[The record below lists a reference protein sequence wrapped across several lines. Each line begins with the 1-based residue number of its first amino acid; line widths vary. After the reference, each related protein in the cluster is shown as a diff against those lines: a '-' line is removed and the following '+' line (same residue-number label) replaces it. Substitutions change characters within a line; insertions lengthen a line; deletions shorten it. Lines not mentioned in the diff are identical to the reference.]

1 MGGPSAS
8 ERPSPARARPAALLL
23 DAGALAYA
31 AWAADMLLKPAEGP
45 SLYARWPWLPLAA
58 VPLALLWQVSDAS
71 LGQRA
76 WSLARRAGDAPAPWS
91 ARAVAGAAALCVLGG
106 VLAPLLLLGP
116 GLAGVAACAALALA
130 LLLLALRDPQ
140 ERSPAERLA
149 GLHTV
154 IVPPAR
160 TGPAPWWQ
168 RPNAWLVLALLGLT
182 VAVGV
187 RITGLDLARLFG
199 GAEGTAGLW
208 GRLLDP
214 DWGVA
219 GKVAGLMVETVF
231 VALMA
236 SLLALPLAFV
246 LGFVAARNVMGTTP
260 TGRVVHSLVRVV
272 LNVARSMEPIVWAT
286 IFTLW
291 VGIGPFAGMLALC
304 VHSVVSLAKL
314 YSEAIEGVDPG
325 PVEAVRSTG
334 SGLLPVLR
342 YGMLPQV
349 IPGFLSFTVYRWDI
363 NVRMATILGLVGGGG
378 IGAMLIEAQQVGAW
392 RKVGTIVVFI
402 TLVVW
407 AMDVLS
413 SRARRKVG

>member
-1 MGGPSAS
+1 MGGPSSS

-23 DAGALAYA
+23 DAAALAYG
-31 AWAADMLLKPAEGP
+31 AWAADMLLKPAQGP

-58 VPLALLWQVSDAS
+58 VPLALLWQASDAS

-76 WSLARRAGDAPAPWS
+76 WSLARRCGGARAPWS
-91 ARAVAGAAALCVLGG
+91 ARAVAGAVALLVLGA

-116 GLAGVAACAALALA
+116 GLAGMVASLVLALA

-140 ERSPAERLA
+140 ERSLAERVA

-154 IVPPAR
+154 VVPPSS
-160 TGPAPWWQ
+160 TGPGAWWR
-168 RPNAWLVLALLGLT
+168 RPNAWLVLLLLGLT

-187 RITGLDLARLFG
+187 RITDLDLARLFG
-199 GAEGTAGLW
+199 GADSTAGLW
-208 GRLLDP
+208 SRLLDP

-246 LGFVAARNVMGTTP
+246 LGFVAARNVMGTSRG
-260 TGRVVHSLVRVV
+260 GRVAHALVRIL

-334 SGLLPVLR
+334 AGLLPVLR

>member
-1 MGGPSAS
+1 MGGPSSS

-23 DAGALAYA
+23 DASALAYG
-31 AWAADMLLKPAEGP
+31 AWAVDMLAKPAEVPG
-45 SLYARWPWLPLAA
+45 LYARWPWLALAA
-58 VPLALLWQVSDAS
+58 VPLAFLWQASDAS

-76 WSLARRAGDAPAPWS
+76 WSLARRAGGQPAPWH
-91 ARAVAGAAALCVLGG
+91 ARALAGAVALLLLAA
-106 VLAPLLLLGP
+106 VLAPLALLGP
-116 GLAGVAACAALALA
+116 GLCGVLASLALA
-130 LLLLALRDPQ
+130 LGLWALALRDPQ
-140 ERSPAERLA
+140 ERSLAERLA
-149 GLHTV
+149 GVHSV
-154 IVPPAR
+154 VVPPAH
-160 TGPAPWWQ
+160 TAPGPWWR
-168 RPNAWLVLALLGLT
+168 RPNAWLVLVLLGLT

-187 RITGLDLARLFG
+187 RITGLDLGRLFG

-219 GKVAGLMVETVF
+219 GKVASLMVETVF

-236 SLLALPLAFV
+236 SLVALPLAFV

-260 TGRVVHSLVRVV
+260 TGRVVHGLVRIV

-334 SGLLPVLR
+334 AGLLPVLR

-349 IPGFLSFTVYRWDI
+349 LPGFLSFTVYRWDI

-407 AMDVLS
+407 AMDILS

>member
-1 MGGPSAS
+1 MGGPSSS

-23 DAGALAYA
+23 DAGALAYG
-31 AWAADMLLKPAEGP
+31 AWAVDMLLKPTEGP

-58 VPLALLWQVSDAS
+58 VPLALLWQASDAS

-76 WSLARRAGDAPAPWS
+76 WSLARRCGPQPAPWS
-91 ARAVAGAAALCVLGG
+91 ARAVAGATALGVLAA

-116 GLAGVAACAALALA
+116 GLAGVGASLVLAVG
-130 LLLLALRDPQ
+130 LLVLALRDPH
-140 ERSPAERLA
+140 ERSLAERVA

-160 TGPAPWWQ
+160 TGPAPWWT

-187 RITGLDLARLFG
+187 RITHLDLPRLFG
-199 GAEGTAGLW
+199 GADSTAGLW
-208 GRLLDP
+208 SRLLDP

-236 SLLALPLAFV
+236 SLVALPAAFV
-246 LGFVAARNVMGTTP
+246 LGFVAARNVMGTST
-260 TGRVVHSLVRVV
+260 TGRAVHALVRIL

-334 SGLLPVLR
+334 AGLLPVLR